1 MLTFMAAK
9 TINMA
14 TAARVTHT
22 LKETTATTL
31 QNGNETNNKQNQ
43 ITIRNSIECAKRDT
57 HGYCLCLR
65 RPFPI
70 TSIR

>member
-1 MLTFMAAK
+1 MAAK

-22 LKETTATTL
+22 HTQRKTATTTTL

-57 HGYCLCLR
+57 HGYCLCPR